1 VTNRAALLLGL
12 LILALIGV
20 DLALGFGGTLFLAR
34 RFLEVLDWLA
44 IWR

>member
-20 DLALGFGGTLFLAR
+20 DLALGLGGTLFLAR

>member
-1 VTNRAALLLGL
+1 MTNRAALLLGL

-20 DLALGFGGTLFLAR
+20 DLALGLGGTLFLAR